1 MCGAYL
7 PVHCLPVFIPAGNLR
22 CPQGWGEEQQ
32 QQQSRAAPHRARSH
46 LGVWHSER
54 RAGSE
59 SRSHPRFLRLLVNA
73 PRIGW
78 KLARLNPSR
87 RMAM

>member
-1 MCGAYL
+1 VLTY
-7 PVHCLPVFIPAGNLR
+7 
-22 CPQGWGEEQQ
+22 
-32 QQQSRAAPHRARSH
+32 QSTASPSSFLQEISAAHRAGEKSSSSSRVGLHHTELAGISA
-46 LGVWHSER
+46 WHSER